1 MATEPL
7 TLTTDLQPEIT
18 VKNRAKENY
27 ADALAKTK
35 AALYEK
41 MHNMVDYYCEQIS
54 LLERS
59 SLQTDSQ
66 NMEPLAFWSE
76 LMRYTSIQFEEKQA
90 LFQKFHGVQDFD
102 CYCVLLNYDNMQL
115 PWPDGYKDPA
125 ERINGLAPMGLNNN
139 YFFYAEGDI
148 LYRLDFSTCT
158 HKELRIENGAAYN
171 KKLEPVAKA
180 NLEIGKYVPGVSYL
194 RSSFEKL
201 IKAKHGDGPV
211 DTLSVMEI
219 LDSFATLMRSRAGLK
234 DYSLQILPTV
244 DETTSNFPQQFG
256 IFKNNEMINLEAF
269 FDDLLF

>member
-1 MATEPL
+1 MGTESF
-7 TLTTDLQPEIT
+7 TLTTNLQPEIT
-18 VKNRAKENY
+18 VHNRSKENY
-27 ADALAKTK
+27 TDALIKAKT
-35 AALYEK
+35 ALYEK

-59 SLQTDSQ
+59 SLQTDTQ
-66 NMEPLAFWSE
+66 DIEPLAFWSE

-90 LFQKFHGVQDFD
+90 LFQKFHGVKDFD

-125 ERINGLAPMGLNNN
+125 DRVGGLAPMGLNAN

-148 LYRLDFSTCT
+148 LYRLDFSTCA
-158 HKELRIENGAAYN
+158 HKELRIENGTTYN
-171 KKLEPVAKA
+171 KTMEPIAKA
-180 NLEIGKYVPGVSYL
+180 NHAIGKYVPGISYIKT
-194 RSSFEKL
+194 SFEKL

-219 LDSFATLMRSRAGLK
+219 LDSFASLMRSRAGLQ
-234 DYSLQILPTV
+234 DYSFQILPTI
-244 DETTSNFPQQFG
+244 DETTTNFPQQFG

-269 FDDLLF
+269 FDELLF

>member
-1 MATEPL
+1 MAAEPL
-7 TLTTDLQPEIT
+7 TLTTDLQPEII
-18 VKNRAKENY
+18 VKSRAKENY
-27 ADALAKTK
+27 ADALSKTK

-125 ERINGLAPMGLNNN
+125 SRVGGLAPMGLNAN

-148 LYRLDFSTCT
+148 LYRLDFSTCS
-158 HKELRIENGAAYN
+158 HKELRIENGTTYN
-171 KKLEPVAKA
+171 KTMEPIAKA
-180 NLEIGKYVPGVSYL
+180 NHAIGKYVPGVAYL
-194 RSSFEKL
+194 RTSFEKL

-219 LDSFATLMRSRAGLK
+219 LDSFASLIRSKAELH
-234 DYSLQILPTV
+234 DYSLQILQTI
-244 DETTSNFPQQFG
+244 DETTSNFPQQFS
-256 IFKNNEMINLEAF
+256 IFKNGEMLNLETF
-269 FDDLLF
+269 FDNILF